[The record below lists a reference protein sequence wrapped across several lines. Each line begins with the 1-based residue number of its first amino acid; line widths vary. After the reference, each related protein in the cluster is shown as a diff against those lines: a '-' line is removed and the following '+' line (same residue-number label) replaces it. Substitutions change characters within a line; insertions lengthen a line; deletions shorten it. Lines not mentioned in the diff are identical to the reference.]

1 MDDRTEIE
9 QIAHAITAAIKARD
23 AAALSAHLAS
33 DFVLRRP
40 GGPAVDAAAFTASV
54 REQPVEITSVQLE
67 QLEIDASGDSAVATG
82 VQTSRARV
90 DGETIDDRQPF
101 VHYFVKRD
109 GRWQLRVAID
119 LSEW

>member
-9 QIAHAITAAIKARD
+9 QIAQAIAAAIKGRD
-23 AAALSAHLAS
+23 AQALTAHLAS

-40 GGPAVDAAAFTASV
+40 GGPAVEAEAFAASV
-54 REQPVEITSVQLE
+54 RDQPVEIVSVQLE
-67 QLEIDASGDSAVATG
+67 QLEIDVAGDSAVATG

-90 DGETIDDRQPF
+90 DGETVDDRQPF
-101 VHYFVKRD
+101 VDYFVRRD
-109 GRWQLRVAID
+109 GRWQLRVALD

>member
-9 QIAHAITAAIKARD
+9 QIAQAIAAAIKARD
-23 AAALSAHLAS
+23 AQALTAHLAS

-40 GGPAVDAAAFTASV
+40 GGSSVDATTFAASV

-67 QLEIDASGDSAVATG
+67 QLEIDVAGDSAVATG
-82 VQTSRARV
+82 VQTSRARL
-90 DGETIDDRQPF
+90 DGETVDDRQPF
-101 VHYFVKRD
+101 LNYFVKRD
-109 GRWQLRVAID
+109 GRWQLRVALD